1 MSARIGDMT
10 SSKKKIFILMGNPD
24 SDSRTGHLADAY
36 ELGAL
41 EAGHEV
47 KRQNVGEMHFDP
59 ILHKGYKVIQ
69 ELEPD
74 LKTFQENVRWA
85 DHLVVLYPNWW
96 STMPALLKG
105 LIDRAWLPGFAF
117 RFHKTDVWW
126 DGLLKGK
133 SARIIILANTHP
145 WFAWLMFG
153 EFTNELARATLAF
166 SGIAPIFINVLT
178 PSEKVSETKWK
189 KWVQMVQEMG
199 RQAK

>member
-1 MSARIGDMT
+1 
-10 SSKKKIFILMGNPD
+10 MGNPD

-41 EAGHEV
+41 QAGHEV
-47 KRQNVGEMHFDP
+47 KRQNIGEMHFDP

-74 LKTFQENVRWA
+74 LKKFQEDIRWA
-85 DHLVVLYPNWW
+85 DHLVFLYPNWW

-117 RFHKTDVWW
+117 RFHKTDAWW
-126 DGLLKGK
+126 DSLLKGK
-133 SARIIILANTHP
+133 SGRIIILANTHP
-145 WFAWLMFG
+145 WVNWFFFG

-166 SGIAPIFINVLT
+166 SGVRPISVKVFT
-178 PSEKVSETKWK
+178 PSEKVSPAKWK
-189 KWVQMVQEMG
+189 QWVDTVQQMG
-199 RQAK
+199 KSAR